1 MKNTIDANE
10 LNEGLSVVKFGANW
24 CGPCRMYAP
33 IMENVSKT
41 FNDVKFFSIDVDTNG
56 ELASAYGVSSIPM
69 TAIVKDGKIV
79 ERFVGVRD
87 IKSLTAM
94 IQKHK

>member
-1 MKNTIDANE
+1 MKTTINAND
-10 LNEGLSVVKFGANW
+10 LSQGLSVVKFGANW

-33 IMENVSKT
+33 IMENVSKAFT
-41 FNDVKFFSIDVDTNG
+41 DVKFFSIDVDKNG
-56 ELASAYGVSSIPM
+56 ELAAAYGVSSIPM
-69 TAIVKDGKIV
+69 TAIVKNGKVV

-87 IKSLTAM
+87 AKTLTEL